1 MEPLTVA
8 FEAAEAAA
16 AILLGQRGQIVHYA
30 TKQNR
35 TDLVSEADLAAERE
49 IVRIIHGHFPSHL
62 VVAEEGS
69 VAGSDPDHCWY
80 IDPLDGTTNYVHGHP
95 FFAVSLAYARRGELA
110 AAVVVAPALGEQYA
124 AEHGAGARLNGQPIH
139 VSTVENLADAML
151 ATGFAYSIPER
162 LANVALWRAF
172 LERSQALRRDGAA
185 ALDLAFV
192 AAGRF
197 DGYWEWPLNGWD
209 VAAGVL
215 LVREAGGRVT
225 DYYGAPLDLRRPAT
239 VASNGHLHAAMLAV
253 IAEILPQL
261 AVRPPGG
268 P

>member
-1 MEPLTVA
+1 
-8 FEAAEAAA
+8 
-16 AILLGQRGQIVHYA
+16 I
-30 TKQNR
+30 
-35 TDLVSEADLAAERE
+35 
-49 IVRIIHGHFPSHL
+49 
-62 VVAEEGS
+62 
-69 VAGSDPDHCWY
+69 
-80 IDPLDGTTNYVHGHP
+80 
-95 FFAVSLAYARRGELA
+95 
-110 AAVVVAPALGEQYA
+110 
-124 AEHGAGARLNGQPIH
+124 
-139 VSTVENLADAML
+139 VSTGHKPVGSSEGHRLARTSPLHA
-151 ATGFAYSIPER
+151 ARVASVPER

-253 IAEILPQL
+253 IAETLPQL